1 MFNEGERLSHVTA
14 DRPQKVNM
22 TAEEEMEDD
31 EDSDVPDFSAL
42 KVSAEDAL
50 LSADHGSGRFIAVL
64 LTC

>member
-22 TAEEEMEDD
+22 TAEEEVEDD
-31 EDSDVPDFSAL
+31 EDGDVPDLSAL

-50 LSADHGSGRFIAVL
+50 LLADHGSGRFIAVL